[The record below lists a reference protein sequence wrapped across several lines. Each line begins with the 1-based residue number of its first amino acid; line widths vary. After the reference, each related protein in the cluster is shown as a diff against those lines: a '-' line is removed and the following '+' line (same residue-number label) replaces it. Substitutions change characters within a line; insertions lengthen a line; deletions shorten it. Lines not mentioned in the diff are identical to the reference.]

1 MSWYTVPGR
10 DEVKQVPNNEGRYTG
25 QHEGNVP
32 DHGME
37 GQMRD
42 LHNEISI

>member
-1 MSWYTVPGR
+1 M
-10 DEVKQVPNNEGRYTG
+10 KQVPNHEGRYTG
-25 QHEGNVP
+25 KHEGNVP

-42 LHNEISI
+42 LYTTKLSLEH